1 MKKLIYAAPLA
12 LALALA
18 GCNGSDSATNEKEV
32 AATENAQTDDEKEEK
47 KKVVIETVESE
58 AEKLDSVITN
68 LGEIDNLL
76 LDEKVNL
83 VKTSGPIKLVI
94 KELKI
99 VDVKADPQYADI
111 LKTNDIGHVVAIK
124 AKAKNT
130 SKSSVNFGIVDSKM
144 AINGEQAD
152 AQYFNNEFGEIMP
165 GASVE
170 GEIFFAF
177 KKKLD
182 KANELTW
189 YVDRPS
195 NPKTWQ
201 YIGDKNIQWK
211 IKFQ

>member
-1 MKKLIYAAPLA
+1 MMEKLIYAAPLA

-18 GCNGSDSATNEKEV
+18 GCSGSDSTANEEKATAANES
-32 AATENAQTDDEKEEK
+32 DDTKEEK
-47 KKVVIETVESE
+47 KKVVVETVESE
-58 AEKLDSVITN
+58 AEQLDSIVSN
-68 LGEIDNLL
+68 LGEIDKIL

-99 VDVKADPQYADI
+99 VDIKADPQYADT
-111 LKTNDIGHVVAIK
+111 LKTKDIGHVVAIK

-130 SKSSVNFGIVDSKM
+130 SKSSVNFDIVDSKM
-144 AINGEQAD
+144 AINSEQAD
-152 AQYFNNEFGEIMP
+152 AQYFNDEFGEIMP

-177 KKKLD
+177 KKDLS
-182 KANELTW
+182 KADELTW
-189 YVDRPS
+189 FVNRPS

>member
-1 MKKLIYAAPLA
+1 MKKLIYAAPLV
-12 LALALA
+12 LALALT
-18 GCNGSDSATNEKEV
+18 GCGGSGDTETEGAANE
-32 AATENAQTDDEKEEK
+32 ASDEKEEK
-47 KKVVIETVESE
+47 KKVVVETVESE
-58 AEKLDSVITN
+58 ADKLDSVVTN
-68 LGEIDNLL
+68 LGEIDSIL
-76 LDEKVNL
+76 LDEKVKL

-99 VDVKADPQYADI
+99 VDIKADPQYADT

-124 AKAKNT
+124 AKAMNT
-130 SKSSVNFGIVDSKM
+130 SKSSVNFDIIDSKM
-144 AINGEQAD
+144 TINGEQVD
-152 AQYFNNEFGEIMP
+152 AQYFDNEFGEIMP
-165 GASVE
+165 DSSVE

-182 KANELTW
+182 KASELTW
-189 YVDRPS
+189 YVERPS